1 MLRNILIALGLFCAI
16 ALLAVYLARST
27 TEPGLP
33 LRQALPPPASLPIAL
48 TPPGDFLPRRALPP
62 VTLQTE
68 LSSVTLRYYH
78 IQDPA
83 LLLRLYRGTAQETLN
98 AVGLA
103 RLMSANA
110 TPLTTVTQNL
120 RNGEALIDW
129 QTPSP
134 LGNVPGLYV
143 VTVAKDLAGP
153 ALAASWFLRTD
164 LLVTAVE
171 GRDEWK
177 VVSQHLLTGKPVADV
192 SLQWYGMGEQP
203 LLAAAKSAAD
213 GLDTLAK
220 DKLPPGAVPQLLVG
234 SDSQGHFAFVPLRA
248 VRLPADDSA
257 ALRRFLFTDRR
268 QYHAGQKIIVW
279 GYGFTEKP
287 ETVALTLLRPDG
299 LPLTEKPLHGVAG
312 AAGWQ
317 SFTLPDPAPAGL
329 WQIAATAA
337 DGVRHTVSFSV
348 GAPDAPRWQS
358 RIKLLAQEGRKLTL
372 GLTLQD
378 KTSQDRTAQEKIGR
392 SKTDWPA
399 RLVLRWQAV
408 RQLPDTAADFAFG
421 GYDAPDYPEQDL
433 AALVLAGG
441 TTTVTVTL
449 PEPPDPHMPV
459 AAQLQLIAADAPQ
472 VGEIMP
478 LTVPLAPE
486 PFALGIKPLFAADG
500 LRGDGKADF
509 KIGLFR
515 TGAEDQPSPELQYAL
530 MAERRSFRWYFADGA
545 WDYKSDTATV
555 PVLSG
560 TVRLDGKGRGL
571 VRVPVRRGQYRLDVF
586 DAARRLQSSWRFQV
600 EAPTPVPPAGALAIA
615 AYHDADGVH
624 VNLPALPT
632 PSAVLAVDT
641 QIKALKPRLAAAGVG
656 ETLAATMPQGGY
668 VLGWSPQTLPDGLW
682 QLSHGIAW
690 VPPRPA
696 LDAKTVPLLLTHE
709 LQAGQP
715 ATIAVR
721 LPPGVGGRT
730 AQLVAVPLR
739 EETEEQALAALLAPM
754 ARPRVLQA
762 NLAANIPTRWP
773 EAANSPPAAD
783 ELAAGDS
790 MVSGTVAVPEAGNF
804 DLTLTLPDKA
814 RQIALHLLVWDKD
827 SIAEV
832 RRVRAVLPPSAAILP
847 PASAVETLPSIT
859 SAGHWDCKPP
869 AKPGGAAAAIP
880 HGSALILA
888 PFAVPDLA
896 GMLGQ
901 LYAAETTRS
910 DVLARSLLTARD
922 YEALAAARGVTA
934 AQRLAWQRRVAATLL
949 ARQRGDGGIALYEDG
964 ASDLTASAF
973 ALLAWPL
980 FPTGQQDAPR
990 ENALLEFLQRRLDRA
1005 WGAEAEL
1012 YARSDAFYALSTR
1025 GKVNPATLRYFVEKY
1040 GNTIRH
1046 GVFEAELAV
1055 ALQSIGDKEA
1065 SRGFAER
1072 ALAQLPSLRAEQ
1084 PQTALQIM
1092 EILVLHE
1099 LAAPAMLVS
1108 RLPDMARLRF
1118 ATATLAAVTGARL
1131 WPKLAASLPT
1141 WQVSWGG
1148 QTLTESGLLYRAA
1161 DAKNPL
1167 RQTGGQGSA
1176 VMVCADYAGAVP
1188 QSRALPTL
1196 QRSFY
1201 TLAGQPVRPDRLVA
1215 GGSYVVTLTVPEM
1228 SAGPGEF
1235 ILSLPAGLQLRAVVP
1250 GGAVAGAL
1258 AWLKQVDAVVAQK
1271 TTARGVILAVSRPQA
1286 GALRV
1291 ALVVTAPGRGKLS
1304 WPPVRLVQFNTTHE
1318 SAPQQLVM
1326 E

>member
-1 MLRNILIALGLFCAI
+1 MFRNILIALGLFCAI

-27 TEPGLP
+27 AEPVLP
-33 LRQALPPPASLPIAL
+33 PRQAPPPPASLPIAL
-48 TPPGDFLPRRALPP
+48 TPPGDFLPRRTLPP
-62 VTLQTE
+62 VTLQTD
-68 LSSVTLRYYH
+68 LPSVTLRYYH

-98 AVGLA
+98 PVGLA
-103 RLMSANA
+103 RLLSANA

-192 SLQWYGMGEQP
+192 SLQWYGMGDQP
-203 LLAAAKSAAD
+203 LLAAAQSAAD

-220 DKLPPGAVPQLLVG
+220 DKLPPGTVPQLLVG
-234 SDSQGHFAFVPLRA
+234 SDSQGHVAFVPLRA
-248 VRLPADDSA
+248 VRLPADDSG
-257 ALRRFLFTDRR
+257 ALRRFLFTDRH
-268 QYHAGQKIIVW
+268 QYRAGQTVIVW
-279 GYGFTEKP
+279 GYGFADKP
-287 ETVALTLLRPDG
+287 EAVTAVLQRPDG
-299 LPLTEKPLHGVAG
+299 LPLTEKALQGVAG

-317 SFTLPDPAPAGL
+317 RFTLPDPAPAGE

-337 DGVRHTVSFSV
+337 DGVRHTVSFTV
-348 GAPDAPRWQS
+348 GAPETPRWQS
-358 RIKLLAQEGRKLTL
+358 RIKLLGQDGRKLTL
-372 GLTLQD
+372 AVTLQD
-378 KTSQDRTAQEKIGR
+378 KTGQDKSGR
-392 SKTDWPA
+392 GRADWSA

-433 AALVLAGG
+433 AALVLTGG

-449 PEPPDPHMPV
+449 PEPPDPRTPV
-459 AAQLQLIAADAPQ
+459 AAQLQLVAADAPQ
-472 VGEIMP
+472 AGEIVP

-486 PFALGIKPLFAADG
+486 PFALGIKPLFAAEE

-515 TGAEDQPSPELQYAL
+515 TGAEDQPAPELQYAL

-555 PVLSG
+555 PVLG
-560 TVRLDGKGRGL
+560 GAVRLDGKGRGL

-600 EAPTPVPPAGALAIA
+600 EAPTPVPPAGALAVVA
-615 AYHDADGVH
+615 NHDADGVH
-624 VNLPALPT
+624 VGLPALPT

-641 QIKALKPRLAAAGVG
+641 QIRALKPRLAAAGVG
-656 ETLAATMPQGGY
+656 ETLAVTMPQGGY

-696 LDAKTVPLLLTHE
+696 LDEKAVAMLLTHE
-709 LQAGQP
+709 LQAGQA

-721 LPPGVGGRT
+721 LPPGGARGRT

-739 EETEEQALAALLAPM
+739 EETEEQAVAALLAPL
-754 ARPRVLQA
+754 AKPRVLQA

-773 EAANSPPAAD
+773 EVANNPAFTA
-783 ELAAGDS
+783 EQAGGDS
-790 MVSGTVAVPEAGNF
+790 AVSDTVAVPDSGSF
-804 DLTLTLPDKA
+804 DLTLPLPDKA

-827 SIAEV
+827 TIAEV
-832 RRVRAVLPPSAAILP
+832 RRVRAVLPLPAAAQP
-847 PASAVETLPSIT
+847 PASVVETLPVIT

-869 AKPGGAAAAIP
+869 VKQGGAGAALP
-880 HGSALILA
+880 NGTPLILA

-910 DVLARSLLTARD
+910 DVLARSLLAARD

-934 AQRLAWQRRVAATLL
+934 AQRLAWQRRVATALL
-949 ARQRGDGGIALYEDG
+949 ARQRGDGGIALYDDG

-980 FPTGQQDAPR
+980 FPAGLQDAPR

-1025 GKVNPATLRYFVEKY
+1025 GKINPATLRYFVEKY

-1099 LAAPAMLVS
+1099 LAAPAMLVT
-1108 RLPDMARLRF
+1108 RLPEMARLRF
-1118 ATATLAAVTGARL
+1118 AAATLAAVTGARL
-1131 WPKLAASLPT
+1131 WPKLAAGQPA

-1148 QTLTESGLLYRAA
+1148 QILAESGLAYRAA
-1161 DAKNPL
+1161 DVKNPL
-1167 RQTGGQGSA
+1167 RQIGGQGSA
-1176 VMVCADYAGAVP
+1176 VMVCADYGGVTPLPRATP
-1188 QSRALPTL
+1188 QL
-1196 QRSFY
+1196 QRSFF
-1201 TLAGQPVRPDRLVA
+1201 TMNGQAVRADRLVA

-1235 ILSLPAGLQLRAVVP
+1235 MLPLPTGLQLRAIVP

-1271 TTARGVILAVSRPQA
+1271 ATPRGVILAVSRPQA
-1286 GALRV
+1286 GPLRI
-1291 ALVVTAPGRGKLS
+1291 ALVMGVAGRGKLT
-1304 WPPVRLVQFNTTHE
+1304 WPSARLAQFNTTHE
-1318 SAPQQLVM
+1318 SSVQQLII